1 MASGIDAQVLLNA
14 NVNTTV
20 FTTPA
25 TLKTYNIRIV
35 NTTNSSITVGLAIS
49 TTTTPA
55 LNEWIVP
62 TGRIIPAYGMIEE
75 TGIPISTVKNIVAI
89 ANSTGVNVAVWGI

>member
-1 MASGIDAQVLLNA
+1 MASGIDAQVLLTA

-20 FTTPA
+20 FTTAA

-35 NTTNSSITVGLAIS
+35 NTGNSSLTVGLAIAQ
-49 TTTTPA
+49 TTTPD
-55 LNEWIVP
+55 LSEWIIP
-62 TGRIIPAYGMIEE
+62 TGRMIPAYGMIEE

-89 ANSTGVNVAVWGI
+89 CNGSGINVAVWGI